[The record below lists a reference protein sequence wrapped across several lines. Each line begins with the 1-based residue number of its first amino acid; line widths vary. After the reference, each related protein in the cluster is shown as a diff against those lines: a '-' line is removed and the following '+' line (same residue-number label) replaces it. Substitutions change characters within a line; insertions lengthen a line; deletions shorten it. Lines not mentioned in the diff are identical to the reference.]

1 MTEHRATDEII
12 RLGKLALSP
21 QLRDILDEASRL
33 LADGCLL
40 EAEALL
46 QNLEARFQNG
56 QKPAGLFAA
65 EHDEPAERDEPWSR

>member
-12 RLGKLALSP
+12 RLGKLTLSP
-21 QLRDILDEASRL
+21 QLRGILDEASRL
-33 LADGCLL
+33 LANGCLL

-56 QKPAGLFAA
+56 QKPAPLFA
-65 EHDEPAERDEPWSR
+65 AERDEPTDHDEPWRD